1 MPPQE
6 RSYRWLHAIELA
18 HTLIY
23 HLPLQNP
30 CGFFCLSLQCSSL
43 VKIRLQ
49 RSTKARTA
57 LVMILHVISSFKKS
71 QIPQS
76 LHQITHCWP
85 SSPVSRTSEVQWV
98 STGQSPGKGTVQGS
112 SAKTVASLSFC
123 LGPQVTTQTEVS
135 SMCLEATSRL
145 WRVFFKDEALQ
156 LNTFRGSIST
166 GSAPPGELGQSHE
179 VLAASAL
186 QRFTYHYAFSNIY
199 SNFKRI
205 SVFKSRLFILQQ
217 LNIMYPTVST
227 Q

>member
-23 HLPLQNP
+23 HLLLQNP
-30 CGFFCLSLQCSSL
+30 CVFFCLSMQCSSL

-76 LHQITHCWP
+76 LHRITHCWP

-166 GSAPPGELGQSHE
+166 GLAPQESWGWAMRRWQPQPCRGSRTTMLS
-179 VLAASAL
+179 L
-186 QRFTYHYAFSNIY
+186 TYIATSKEFLS
-199 SNFKRI
+199 
-205 SVFKSRLFILQQ
+205 SREGFLFCSEW
-217 LNIMYPTVST
+217 T
-227 Q
+227 